1 MKPFLNSIKSLPTS
15 LKITIGLSL
24 FIFIISLTQPSFYVE
39 HVGDSDGLN
48 DSFFLFLFGWM
59 SFLGGAYIPFI
70 IWLANP
76 VFFLSIIW
84 TINNNAHSLKAAL
97 YSTSAA
103 ILFLQLDTI
112 MTSESGSTSKIIA
125 LGIGYKLWLTSFLI
139 LTIGLIINLF
149 LMKRRTF

>member
-1 MKPFLNSIKSLPTS
+1 MKQFLNSIKSLPIS
-15 LKITIGLSL
+15 LKITIALSL
-24 FIFIISLTQPSFYVE
+24 FIFIISLTQPSFYIE
-39 HVGDSDGLN
+39 HVGDSDGLI

-84 TINNNAHSLKAAL
+84 TINNNSHSLKAAL

-103 ILFLQLDTI
+103 ILFSQLDTI

-125 LGIGYKLWLTSFLI
+125 LCIGYKLWLSSFLI
-139 LTIGLIINLF
+139 LTFGLIVNRY